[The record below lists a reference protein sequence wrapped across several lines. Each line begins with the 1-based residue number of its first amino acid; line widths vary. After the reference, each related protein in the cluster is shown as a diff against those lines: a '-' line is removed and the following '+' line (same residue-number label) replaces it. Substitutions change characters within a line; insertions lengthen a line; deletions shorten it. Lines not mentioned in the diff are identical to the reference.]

1 LCGIECFFPKSV
13 HPKSAFP
20 KCRGDVT
27 ATAAVRG
34 TCRLLCTAGAG
45 RFAGKR
51 AVVAG
56 VGDGILTSSCE
67 RDLQQCATGVR
78 VGDCA
83 DAAARGCLGPHARYV
98 SASVP
103 LTAMCPQVGPCTQG
117 IWQDARPPQD
127 SPRQSSRCFRRLQ
140 RCSHT
145 HSASNAQPVTLDQ
158 SHAQRQQRSAS
169 HTQPAPHRA
178 SNAQP
183 VTLSQHR
190 TEPTTLSQSHSASTA
205 QSQQRSASHTEP
217 VTLSQS
223 PSHVNGWLSVSG

>member
-1 LCGIECFFPKSV
+1 MFFFQVGSPSLRS
-13 HPKSAFP
+13 PSAEEMLLQL
-20 KCRGDVT
+20 RR
-27 ATAAVRG
+27 AVRG

-56 VGDGILTSSCE
+56 VADGILTSSCE

-103 LTAMCPQVGPCTQG
+103 LTAMCPQVGPCTPG

-183 VTLSQHR
+183 VTLSQ
-190 TEPTTLSQSHSASTA
+190 SH
-205 QSQQRSASHTEP
+205 
-217 VTLSQS
+217 
-223 PSHVNGWLSVSG
+223 